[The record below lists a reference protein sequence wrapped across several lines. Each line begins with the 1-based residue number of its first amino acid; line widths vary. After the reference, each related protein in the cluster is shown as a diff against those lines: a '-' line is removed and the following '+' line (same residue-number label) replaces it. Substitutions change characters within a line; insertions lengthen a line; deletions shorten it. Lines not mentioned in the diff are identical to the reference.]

1 MRRLIPLLL
10 PLPALAQDV
19 EIPLGIEVV
28 TGYRSEYVYR
38 GFALADDLIDV
49 QLETEIAL
57 SEHWLLGLG
66 GWYGTGTGSGSFDEL
81 AAFAALRYDAERWD
95 AGFQAAWHGFD
106 HSLFRDGVDF
116 GPFANWRPNEDWRI
130 GAALSYDTGP
140 DGWYGRFEA
149 EWSQPTGRDS
159 FLSLLAGASGASGYY
174 GRNGANDLYARASW
188 TYAFN
193 RSVAVTPFLG
203 SSFALDSAGSDRLFG
218 GLWFEV
224 NF

>member
-1 MRRLIPLLL
+1 MSTESSP
-10 PLPALAQDV
+10 PAPD
-19 EIPLGIEVV
+19 
-28 TGYRSEYVYR
+28 
-38 GFALADDLIDV
+38 
-49 QLETEIAL
+49 
-57 SEHWLLGLG
+57 GLG
-66 GWYGTGTGSGSFDEL
+66 ALLRQARERSGLDLSSIAERTHVRRAYLQALEDEDL
-81 AAFAALRYDAERWD
+81 SALPEDVYARNFVRLYARTVDLDPEEAVAAFAALRYDAERWD